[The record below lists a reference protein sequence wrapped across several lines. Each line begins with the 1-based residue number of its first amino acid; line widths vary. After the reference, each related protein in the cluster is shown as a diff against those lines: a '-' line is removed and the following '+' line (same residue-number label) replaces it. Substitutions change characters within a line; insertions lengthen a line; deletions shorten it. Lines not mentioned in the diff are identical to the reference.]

1 MGSKTSRP
9 RDTGVAMLQH
19 ILREQVKRI
28 RDGLDPMNLIRD
40 ERLKGNI
47 PTNAWNTILSPTE
60 ASMLQG
66 EEV

>member
-1 MGSKTSRP
+1 
-9 RDTGVAMLQH
+9 MLQH